1 MADGITLLIPKGVL
15 NMTLDYYIPP
25 IKASQKFYSDFAK
38 CAEELGFNVRRID
51 VADANQLTFIRSCAE
66 CDVVFVD
73 ATVPPNRDTPS
84 VYPCLV
90 PDVNFL
96 DHVFVFSD
104 NRFPLNIVPHNGW
117 SRYDVNDR
125 INTQKPKDV
134 FKKYLERIKDEI
146 TTGKH
151 YLRIK
156 VEDNEDVV
164 ELMKALADVREKAM
178 DYASKRE
185 SSSPQKSDDKTHI
198 FISYRAKKS
207 NGDENY
213 KDVEKFARRKKA
225 EGCEVDY
232 VQSEELSAQSELMSP
247 MRKWFLLNQLAD
259 RIICADEF
267 WIYKTDNYLGSWWT
281 IGELILVSYLNRGF
295 SRQNRP
301 IKIKIYNSDTSME
314 TSASGDYYVH
324 DDNFFKRLA
333 RYLSYTNPKSMGPE
347 SRKILALQK
356 LVYEAAKEDP
366 SILEEIKSVMR
377 DQFDAI
383 RTIDGEKVIPSSM
396 VSEIIDE
403 MSSADKMMDRLE
415 DEVNQDVFWDGLTM
429 QLTEV
434 TKALRNCGE
443 EEEPSPTRVNK
454 LIDYDMFLKLPMLEI
469 VNLDASSIEDFMT
482 KSGKEVA
489 LTNKIATADGI
500 PFVKKLLTKAP
511 DRYLWLATR
520 GMIPVEGS
528 FALGL
533 DKVNSFRIS

>member
-1 MADGITLLIPKGVL
+1 
-15 NMTLDYYIPP
+15 MTLDYYIPP
-25 IKASQKFYSDFAK
+25 IKASQEFYSGFAK
-38 CAEELGFNVRRID
+38 CAEELGFNVRRIE
-51 VADANQLTFIRSCAE
+51 VSDANQLTFIRSCVE

-73 ATVPPNRDTPS
+73 ATIPPNRDTPS
-84 VYPCLV
+84 IYPCLV
-90 PDVNFL
+90 PDINFL

-125 INTQKPKDV
+125 PNKNESDNV
-134 FKKYLERIKDEI
+134 FKTFLKRIKEEMDAD
-146 TTGKH
+146 KH
-151 YLRIK
+151 YLRIRLPEK
-156 VEDNEDVV
+156 VETDS
-164 ELMKALADVREKAM
+164 LMKAIGVVREKAM
-178 DYASKRE
+178 DYASKRAG
-185 SSSPQKSDDKTHI
+185 SSPQKPDDKIHI

-207 NGDENY
+207 NGGEYY

-259 RIICADEF
+259 RIMCADEF

-281 IGELILVSYLNRGF
+281 IGELILVSYLNQGF
-295 SRQNRP
+295 SRQKRP
-301 IKIKIYNSDTSME
+301 IKIKIYNSETNTE
-314 TSASGDYYVH
+314 TSASCDYYIH

-347 SRKILALQK
+347 SRKILGLQK

-434 TKALRNCGE
+434 TKALRSCGE
-443 EEEPSPTRVNK
+443 EEEPSSTRVNK

-469 VNLDASSIEDFMT
+469 VNLDASAIEDSMT
-482 KSGKEVA
+482 KSGKEVV

>member
-1 MADGITLLIPKGVL
+1 MAGGIILLIPKGVL

-25 IKASQKFYSDFAK
+25 IKASQEFYSDFAK
-38 CAEELGFNVRRID
+38 CAEEFGFNLRRID

-73 ATVPPNRDTPS
+73 ATIPPDGSTPS

-96 DHVFVFSD
+96 DHVFAFSD

-125 INTQKPKDV
+125 LNTQTPKVV
-134 FKKYLERIKDEI
+134 FKKYLKRIKDEL

-156 VEDNEDVV
+156 VADNEDVV
-164 ELMKALADVREKAM
+164 GLMKALADVREKAM

-185 SSSPQKSDDKTHI
+185 GSSPQKSDDKTHI

-207 NGDENY
+207 NGDVNY
-213 KDVEKFARRKKA
+213 EDVKNFALRKKV

-259 RIICADEF
+259 RIMCADEF
-267 WIYKTDNYLGSWWT
+267 WVYKTDNYLGSWWT
-281 IGELILVSYLNRGF
+281 IGELILVSYLNQGY

-301 IKIKIYNSDTSME
+301 IKIKIYNPE
-314 TSASGDYYVH
+314 TNTESSASEDYYVH
-324 DDNFFKRLA
+324 DDSFFRRLA

-347 SRKILALQK
+347 SRKILGLQK
-356 LVYEAAKEDP
+356 LVYEAAKENP

-377 DQFDAI
+377 NQFDAI

-403 MSSADKMMDRLE
+403 MSSADKMLDRLE
-415 DEVNQDVFWDGLTM
+415 DEVNQDIFWDGLTM

-434 TKALRNCGE
+434 TKAFRSGGE
-443 EEEPSPTRVNK
+443 EDEPSPKRVNK

-469 VNLDASSIEDFMT
+469 VNLDAYDIDGSMSTNGM
-482 KSGKEVA
+482 EVA
-489 LTNKIATADGI
+489 LANAIATADGI
-500 PFVKKLLTKAP
+500 PSVKRLLTKAP

-528 FALGL
+528 FSLGL